1 MYFVHRGIDKFR
13 NTLINLCV
21 HGCTKPYQCTKVS
34 TQFNLTVH
42 GLTGIGNNAI
52 KHKVSREKTLMVFVD
67 FKPHKFYQ
75 YPIVTVAL

>member
-1 MYFVHRGIDKFR
+1 MPPRF
-13 NTLINLCV
+13 
-21 HGCTKPYQCTKVS
+21 P

-75 YPIVTVAL
+75 YPIVTVTL

>member
-1 MYFVHRGIDKFR
+1 MAAQSHTNAPRF
-13 NTLINLCV
+13 
-21 HGCTKPYQCTKVS
+21 P

-42 GLTGIGNNAI
+42 GLTGIGNNTI